1 MNILWGLSK
10 MADSELLIHEGCVN
24 SINCFAFCSYTVP
37 KKEAFEFTREVGAKV
52 DNNSLRS
59 AVEKAVLFLDSD
71 ELPPHWDRDLLF
83 GLQESSDSDSND
95 GSDSEV
101 RHTQLALEL

>member
-1 MNILWGLSK
+1 VSYYFTRG
-10 MADSELLIHEGCVN
+10 V
-24 SINCFAFCSYTVP
+24 SIKLTVFPLFSYTVP

-101 RHTQLALEL
+101 RYTQLAFEL

>member
-1 MNILWGLSK
+1 VLVRLTF
-10 MADSELLIHEGCVN
+10 LL
-24 SINCFAFCSYTVP
+24 FFFSYTVP
-37 KKEAFEFTREVGAKV
+37 KKEAFEFTREIGAKV

-95 GSDSEV
+95 GSESEV
-101 RHTQLALEL
+101 RYTKLALEH